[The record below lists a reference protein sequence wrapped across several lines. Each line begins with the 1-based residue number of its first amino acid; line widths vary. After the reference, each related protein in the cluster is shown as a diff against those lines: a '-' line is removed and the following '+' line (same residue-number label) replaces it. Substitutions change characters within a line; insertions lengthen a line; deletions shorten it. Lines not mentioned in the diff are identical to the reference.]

1 MRACVGGACVG
12 GAWVCVCVCVCVRA
26 CVHACVCIHLSLSL
40 SLVGT
45 TVDVILVNG
54 RLKHGDVV
62 VMPGTEG
69 PIVTHIRELLMP
81 EPMRELRV
89 KVTNITP
96 QSRIICKNTQ

>member
-1 MRACVGGACVG
+1 MLHVF
-12 GAWVCVCVCVCVRA
+12 
-26 CVHACVCIHLSLSL
+26 LTLT
-40 SLVGT
+40 GT

-54 RLKHGDVV
+54 KLRNGDVV

-89 KVTNITP
+89 KVIF
-96 QSRIICKNTQ
+96 

>member
-1 MRACVGGACVG
+1 MTRYSSYLHSHGPL
-12 GAWVCVCVCVCVRA
+12 
-26 CVHACVCIHLSLSL
+26 ISQSLAHCRF
-40 SLVGT
+40 LVSGT

-54 RLKHGDVV
+54 RLRNGEIV

-89 KVTNITP
+89 KVR
-96 QSRIICKNTQ
+96 Q

>member
-1 MRACVGGACVG
+1 MIDCAFRFY
-12 GAWVCVCVCVCVRA
+12 
-26 CVHACVCIHLSLSL
+26 SLFFFDMTL
-40 SLVGT
+40 TYLAGT

-54 RLKHGDVV
+54 KLHHGDVV

-89 KVTNITP
+89 KVTQLHNALTLV
-96 QSRIICKNTQ
+96 C